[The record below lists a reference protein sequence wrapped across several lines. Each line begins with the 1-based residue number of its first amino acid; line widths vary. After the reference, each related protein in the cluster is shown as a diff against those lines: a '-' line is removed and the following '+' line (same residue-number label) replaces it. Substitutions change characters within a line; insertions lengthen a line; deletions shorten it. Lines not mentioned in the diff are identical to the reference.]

1 MGCCIQ
7 RKKCITVNT
16 MNKKSTQIKTT
27 QYEKTNKLLY
37 LNKSLACLEL
47 QKYYLPIPIE
57 KLRAN
62 TFFNKEFSSPFLSQ
76 TSKNEKNKKKIKR
89 SMDRLKNL
97 SLREVNNCPICFNFN
112 TNCNS
117 NTNNNK

>member
-7 RKKCITVNT
+7 RKKCITIVT

-27 QYEKTNKLLY
+27 KYEKTNKLLY

-57 KLRAN
+57 NLRAN
-62 TFFNKEFSSPFLSQ
+62 TFFNKEFSSLFLSQ
-76 TSKNEKNKKKIKR
+76 STQNEKNKKKIKQ
-89 SMDRLKNL
+89 SMNRLKKL
-97 SLREVNNCPICFNFN
+97 SLREVNNCPKFFNLN
-112 TNCNS
+112 KNNS
-117 NTNNNK
+117 DTNNNK

>member
-7 RKKCITVNT
+7 RKKCITIIT

-27 QYEKTNKLLY
+27 KYEKTNKLLY
-37 LNKSLACLEL
+37 LNKSLGCLEL

-57 KLRAN
+57 NLRAN

-76 TSKNEKNKKKIKR
+76 STKNEKNKKKIKQ
-89 SMDRLKNL
+89 SMNRLKKL
-97 SLREVNNCPICFNFN
+97 SLMKLIIIQNFLI
-112 TNCNS
+112 
-117 NTNNNK
+117 